1 MKRNVLL
8 SAVLLVLVVF
18 VAACSPKETA
28 KTEGPASDVVEAI
41 LTVGDKDYTLDQLKA
56 LGSQSADHTD
66 KEEKTT
72 TYTGTPLVALLNDA
86 GLSGNTLVL
95 TAADGYESDMDF
107 AEALACDACIVA
119 LDDPT
124 SLRTIMPGMSN
135 KLHVRDLVK
144 ISAK

>member
-1 MKRNVLL
+1 MKKNISL
-8 SAVLLVLVVF
+8 SVVLLVLFVF
-18 VAACSPKETA
+18 VAACSPKEAA
-28 KTEGPASDVVEAI
+28 KTEEPASDVVEAI
-41 LTVGDKDYTLDQLKA
+41 LIVGDKDYTLDQLKA

-95 TAADGYESDMDF
+95 TAEDGYESELDF
-107 AEALACDACIVA
+107 AEALACDECIVA
-119 LDDPT
+119 LDDPA

-135 KLHVRDLVK
+135 KVHVRDLVK
-144 ISAK
+144 ITAK